1 MSMAFVR
8 AGPRTL
14 LKMNGINSSQKA
26 DDVIEVH

>member
-1 MSMAFVR
+1 MSIAFVR

-26 DDVIEVH
+26 DVIEVH